1 MVKMFH
7 HAFFAITKY
16 SFYEKPFHKMAVF
29 KLENIVVED
38 ILTMTL
44 DFTQVLLFFFH
55 ILFSQ
60 K

>member
-16 SFYEKPFHKMAVF
+16 GFYEKPFHKMAVF
-29 KLENIVVED
+29 EKGKIVVED

-44 DFTQVLLFFFH
+44 NFTQVLLFFFH